1 VKERRTGA
9 ANSWLACKEP
19 DHAQGHGQAARAWFT
34 RASDSGMSD
43 AQVALAEM
51 MLNGRGGPPS
61 TAAAQELFEK
71 AASKGGAMYALG
83 ALHAGGHG
91 MPTNRQIAQ
100 HWFRA
105 AAELGHGHAQMM
117 LGRYLINGSA
127 GDLNH
132 QEAQLWLERA
142 VAQGIADAEADLAAL
157 ASRKPGSSTGEIQ
170 NDPFGTNEATN
181 PYRLS

>member
-1 VKERRTGA
+1 
-9 ANSWLACKEP
+9 
-19 DHAQGHGQAARAWFT
+19 
-34 RASDSGMSD
+34 
-43 AQVALAEM
+43 M
-51 MLNGRGGPPS
+51 MLNGRGGPS
-61 TAAAQELFEK
+61 SAAAALDLFEK
-71 AASKGGAMYALG
+71 AAAKGHAGAMYAIG

-91 MPTNRQIAQ
+91 WPTNRQIAQ
-100 HWFRA
+100 RWFLA

-142 VAQGIADAEADLAAL
+142 VAQGIVDAEADLAAL

-170 NDPFGTNEATN
+170 NDAFEANEAPN
-181 PYRLS
+181 PYRLQ